1 MLYGYQG
8 KLLHVDLTSESSHD
22 ISLPE
27 ELLKKYLGGRGLGA
41 KLYSDLIPP
50 GTDPLSPENVL
61 MILTGPVGGTLT
73 PGSGKHV
80 LITKSPASG
89 GWLDSYSSGR
99 VTPELKFAGYDGL
112 IITGRASRPVF
123 LLIEDDHV
131 ELQDAAAFWGHG
143 SFRAESHL
151 KETFH
156 PECGEMCIGP
166 AGENLVKYACVNSEF
181 FRQAARGG
189 PGAVMGSKNLKGLA
203 VKGSGGI
210 RCADIPSLFRL
221 ITEHHAKFLDS
232 PVGSARHRFG
242 TPLTLNITHAAGML
256 PTRNFSAGQFERAI
270 GVLDK
275 DGVAEATVS
284 DRACYGCTF
293 CACSKFTEVKEGIY
307 EGTKV
312 EGPEYETLGLFG
324 SNLDVDYLPA
334 VIKANYV
341 CDDLGVDTVSAGNV
355 IGFVMECVEKGI
367 LTRED
372 TDGLDLRFGN
382 YQAAIDLLESIAYR
396 RGFGDLCAEGVRTMA
411 QTLGRGTEDFAMH
424 SKGLEFPAYDPRA
437 GWGAAISYS
446 TTARGGC
453 HRRAWPPAQEVL
465 GGAYPFTADGK
476 APLVKALMDENCVMH
491 SLLVCDFYSK
501 FVPVNVSD
509 YSHYFNAVTGLDYT
523 GEDLFERADMIETL
537 VRLINIREGFTAA
550 DDSLPRRFVEEAQA
564 DGPARDQVIGRD
576 NFLKMNR
583 DFYNLRGWDD
593 DGVPTAETL
602 AAYDFEAD
610 ERVSLG

>member
-8 KLLHVDLTSESSHD
+8 KLLHIDLTSENSQE
-22 ISLPE
+22 IPLPGG
-27 ELLKKYLGGRGLGA
+27 LLRKYVGGRGLGA

-80 LITKSPASG
+80 LVTKSPASG

-99 VTPELKFAGYDGL
+99 MTPEMKFAGYDGL

-123 LLIEDDHV
+123 LLITDDAV
-131 ELQDAAAFWGHG
+131 ELQDATAFWGHG
-143 SFRAESHL
+143 SFRAERHL

-156 PECGEMCIGP
+156 PECGELCIGP

-189 PGAVMGSKNLKGLA
+189 PGAVMGSKNLKGVA
-203 VKGSGGI
+203 VKGSGAI
-210 RCADIPSLFRL
+210 KCADMASLFRL
-221 ITEHHAKFLDS
+221 IIEHHARFLDS
-232 PVGSARHRFG
+232 PVGSARHRYG

-256 PTRNFSAGQFERAI
+256 PTRNFSAGQFERGI
-270 GVLDK
+270 GTLDK
-275 DGVAEATVS
+275 DGVSQATVS
-284 DRACYGCTF
+284 DRACYGCPF

-307 EGTKV
+307 KGTRL

-334 VIKANYV
+334 VIKANYL
-341 CDDLGVDTVSAGNV
+341 CDDLGMDTISAGNV
-355 IGFVMECVEKGI
+355 IGFVMECVERGI

-372 TDGLDLRFGN
+372 TDGLELRFGN
-382 YQAAIDLLESIAYR
+382 YEAAIELLESIAYR
-396 RGFGDLCAEGVRTMA
+396 RGFGDLCAEGVRAMA
-411 QTLGRGTEDFAMH
+411 ETLGRNTEEFAMH

-437 GWGAAISYS
+437 GWGSAIAYS

-465 GGAYPFTADGK
+465 GGAYPFTTDGK
-476 APLVKALMDENCVMH
+476 AQLTKTLMDENCVMH
-491 SLLVCDFYSK
+491 SLLVCDFYGK
-501 FVPVNVSD
+501 FVPLSVDDFSQ
-509 YSHYFNAVTGLDYT
+509 YLNAVTGLDYT
-523 GEDLFERADMIETL
+523 AQDLLERADMIETL
-537 VRLINIREGFTAA
+537 VRLINVREGFSAA
-550 DDSLPRRFVEEAQA
+550 DDDLPRRFIEEGHAN
-564 DGPARDQVIGRD
+564 GPAQGRVIGRD

-583 DFYNLRGWDD
+583 DFYELRGWDH
-593 DGVPTAETL
+593 DGMPTRETL
-602 AAYDFEAD
+602 ETYGFEAD
-610 ERVSLG
+610 ERISIG